1 MTKRNLTDRALK
13 ALKPADVA
21 YDVMDSVVPGFGI
34 RVGKEARTFILIARY
49 PSNPK
54 HPARRA
60 IGKYGAIDLAG
71 ARQRARDW
79 LELIRQGK
87 DPQQEQ
93 ADQRDGEARQRANT
107 FAVVAADF
115 IRDKLPGERKGKEV
129 ERDINRD
136 LIPAWGPLAI
146 TAISALHIRRLIN
159 SKKADA
165 PAQARNLLGIVKRLF
180 SWAVEAG
187 EYGLTTSPA
196 DRLKPSRI
204 IGEKRK
210 RDRILTDR
218 ELIALWR
225 ASAKIGQPCGAV
237 YRLLMF
243 SALRLNEAADAAK
256 PEFDFDN
263 GIWVIPAAR
272 MKGREGKARAHAVP
286 LTPDI
291 LDIIKQLPEPTDGN
305 FYFSTTAAQGATPVW
320 VNDKIKKRLDDL
332 MLTELRDIARE
343 RGEDPAKIELPHWVN
358 HDIRRTVRSQLSR
371 LKVSEEAREAVLAH
385 ARPGIKGTYDLYDYL
400 DEKTEALTLW
410 AARLR
415 AIVSPAP
422 ANVVPFQRAG

>member
-1 MTKRNLTDRALK
+1 MKRNLTDRALK
-13 ALKPADVA
+13 ALKPADA
-21 YDVMDSVVPGFGI
+21 HYDVMDSVVPGFGI

-54 HPARRA
+54 HPTRRA

-93 ADQRDGEARQRANT
+93 ADQRAGEARQRANT

-115 IRDKLPGERKGKEV
+115 IRDKLPSERKGKEV

-136 LIPAWGPLAI
+136 LIPAWGALPI
-146 TAISALHIRRLIN
+146 TGLSALDIRRLIN
-159 SKKADA
+159 TKKATA
-165 PAQARNLLGIVKRLF
+165 PAQARNLLGIVKRLL

-187 EYGLTTSPA
+187 EYGLTASPA

-210 RDRILTDR
+210 RDRVLSDR

-225 ASAKIGQPCGAV
+225 ATEKIGEPYGSI

-243 SALRLNEAADAAK
+243 SGLRLNEAADAAK
-256 PEFDFDN
+256 PEFEFDN

-272 MKGREGKARAHAVP
+272 MKGKESKARAHAVP

-291 LDIIKQLPEPTDGN
+291 LDIFKQRPEPTDGN
-305 FYFSTTAAQGATPVW
+305 FYFSTDAAKGASPVW
-320 VNDKIKKRLDDL
+320 VNDKIKKRMDEL
-332 MLTELRDIARE
+332 MLTELRDMARE
-343 RGEDPAKIELPHWVN
+343 RGEDPTKIELPHWIN

-385 ARPGIKGTYDLYDYL
+385 ARPGTKGTYDQHDYL
-400 DEKTEALTLW
+400 DEKREALTLW
-410 AARLR
+410 AGRLR
-415 AIVSPAP
+415 SIVAP
-422 ANVVPFQRAG
+422 MAANVVELKRAG